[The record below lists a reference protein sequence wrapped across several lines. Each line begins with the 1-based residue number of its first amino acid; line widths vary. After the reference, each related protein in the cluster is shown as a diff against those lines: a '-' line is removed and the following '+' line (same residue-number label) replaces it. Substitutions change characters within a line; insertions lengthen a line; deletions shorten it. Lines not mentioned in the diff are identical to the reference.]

1 MLKIGIQSFEIWPI
15 WRETLVARLL
25 LADAAQGGALWW
37 DKWRR
42 VSTFPEFFN
51 IIFLLLK
58 LASLVQS
65 LQPMFSSLSLLS
77 VIIFNM
83 GNWAIGHPHPPTN
96 LNRESVRDLRLTEEK
111 RAVATS
117 ELGSNNTFEFYKC
130 LQICVHQHKFV
141 KISTH
146 LYKLILWLHYSYQV
160 RGWVWSSWPL
170 FELLVLVID
179 TNHSVHLKYFWRMD
193 FFFKLS
199 MKGGS
204 QISRINVWVIYH
216 CLLFKCC
223 IVMLS
228 YLVITGHITHIFTWT
243 MITTRKLGQNNK
255 SYLNHDDKEFEDKN
269 KTRHRVKT
277 CLKMWSCEYICNW

>member
-1 MLKIGIQSFEIWPI
+1 MRQVETCFDFSWVFQHHIFAFETSLPCSISSTYVQP
-15 WRETLVARLL
+15 TLPYKYNHF
-25 LADAAQGGALWW
+25 QY
-37 DKWRR
+37 
-42 VSTFPEFFN
+42 
-51 IIFLLLK
+51 
-58 LASLVQS
+58 
-65 LQPMFSSLSLLS
+65 
-77 VIIFNM
+77 
-83 GNWAIGHPHPPTN
+83 GHPHHPTN
-96 LNRESVRDLRLTEEK
+96 LNRESVRDLRLTDEK

-130 LQICVHQHKFV
+130 LQICVHQHQFV
-141 KISTH
+141 RISTH
-146 LYKLILWLHYSYQV
+146 LYTLILWLHYSYQV

-179 TNHSVHLKYFWRMD
+179 TNHGVHLKYFWRMD

-204 QISRINVWVIYH
+204 QISRISVWVIYH

-228 YLVITGHITHIFTWT
+228 YFVITGHITHILTWT
-243 MITTRKLGQNNK
+243 MITTRKLGQNNNV
-255 SYLNHDDKEFEDKN
+255 YLDHDDKKLEDKN

-277 CLKMWSCEYICNW
+277 CLKMWGCDYICHL